1 MKGIFFTKIT
11 WPAYYEHF
19 LGSPR
24 CSTVF
29 SKADK
34 EVYLGCGGLIGK
46 ETLVRAF
53 TVINKRA
60 LFSFPECCFS
70 SPLVITMFLSGK
82 PKGVEQG
89 RSSFHLCTQITS
101 KLLKLW
107 TRNSKLLFFVQ
118 LLQLRA
124 QEATQGVIF
133 RIVYFF
139 CPLNQPYKEQSL

>member
-11 WPAYYEHF
+11 WPAYYGHF

-24 CSTVF
+24 CSRGVN
-29 SKADK
+29 KVDK
-34 EVYLGCGGLIGK
+34 EVYLGWGTYWKGNSNSSIYSYQQ
-46 ETLVRAF
+46 ESP
-53 TVINKRA
+53 
-60 LFSFPECCFS
+60 FSFPEFCFS
-70 SPLVITMFLSGK
+70 SPLVITLFLSGK
-82 PKGVEQG
+82 PKGVGQG
-89 RSSFHLCTQITS
+89 QSSFHVCIQITS

-118 LLQLRA
+118 LLHLRA
-124 QEATQGVIF
+124 QEATHGVIF

>member
-11 WPAYYEHF
+11 WPAYYGHF

-24 CSTVF
+24 CSIVF

-34 EVYLGCGGLIGK
+34 EVDLWWGTYWKGTVI
-46 ETLVRAF
+46 RAF

-60 LFSFPECCFS
+60 LLSFPECCFS

-82 PKGVEQG
+82 PKGVGQS
-89 RSSFHLCTQITS
+89 RSSFHLCIQITS

-118 LLQLRA
+118 LLHLRA
-124 QEATQGVIF
+124 QEATLGVIF

>member
-34 EVYLGCGGLIGK
+34 EVYLGWGTYWKGNSSSSIYSYQQ
-46 ETLVRAF
+46 ESPF
-53 TVINKRA
+53 FISWM
-60 LFSFPECCFS
+60 FCFS

-82 PKGVEQG
+82 PKGVGQG

-118 LLQLRA
+118 LLHLRA